1 MADKETTILEFVIDQ
16 DQLLKDAAA
25 SKRAILEVKN
35 AQAELNK
42 EFKKGEASIEDY
54 TEQSVVLEKQLKDEQ
69 DNYNSLTKA
78 IRTNSNSLD
87 AQRLQL
93 SKLVKER
100 NAVDQSTAKGIKQA
114 QELTVKIKGLNDAI
128 KQQEQA
134 GGDFRR
140 SVGNYTQG
148 IVEAA
153 KEINIAGVSV
163 GGLSTQLAAFA
174 TPATAAA
181 GLLTGLTS
189 LYASSSIG
197 ARDLENA
204 QIKLGSAFTLA
215 SNAFGDLINNL
226 TGGSATGEGGLF
238 SSLVDAILLKIDPSG
253 LTAAYGKLA
262 AQAQFTLKQLEITQL
277 VSQKVAKDAL
287 KSAEELSR
295 VRDDETKSNEERLLA
310 AQRVNEFL
318 IERENELVAT
328 QKQRLEQL
336 ELLLLLD
343 KNNLELQKEIKQTE
357 FEIADIQE
365 DSAGKQTAALQAIAA
380 LEKEILNAQREQAA
394 LSRANQRAQSG
405 PGAQILSAVDVTAP
419 EESARFIA
427 EEAAAEAI
435 LGVNERLNQ
444 DLAKENERFRD
455 KQIQFKRQAVALELE
470 LEERKLQGIQ
480 FIFGETA
487 SVFDQQSEIF
497 KALASA
503 ETLISTYSSAQKSYD
518 AFAGIPIVG
527 PALGIAAAAA
537 ATIAGLARVAQIN
550 EIQFAEG
557 GYTGPGGKYQPAGT
571 VHKGEVVWSQAD
583 VSAMGGPHVVDAMRP
598 TFPRRGFRFG
608 YADGGVV
615 TNAAVAETNSN
626 IAMMNAIRNLP
637 PAELSVKEFTRV
649 QRRVQIKESL
659 TRLGR

>member
-140 SVGNYTQG
+140 NVGNYTQG

-153 KEINIAGVSV
+153 KEINVAGVSV
-163 GGLSTQLAAFA
+163 GGLTSQLASFA
-174 TPATAAA
+174 NPATAAV
-181 GLLTGLTS
+181 GLLSGLTS

-204 QIKLGSAFTLA
+204 QIKLSTAFTIT
-215 SNAFGDLINNL
+215 SNSFGELVNTL
-226 TGGSATGEGGLF
+226 TGGSDSGEGGLF
-238 SSLVDAILLKIDPSG
+238 SFLADAITFKLDPALL
-253 LTAAYGKLA
+253 LTTRLA
-262 AQAQFTLKQLEITQL
+262 ANAQFALKQLEISEI
-277 VSQKVAKDAL
+277 VSNKIAKDAL

-295 VRDDETKSNEERLLA
+295 TRDDERISDEERLA
-310 AQRVNEFL
+310 AGNRVLEF
-318 IERENELVAT
+318 IKERETEIIAT
-328 QKQRLEQL
+328 QEQRIAQLKILESID
-336 ELLLLLD
+336 ER
-343 KNNLELQKEIKQTE
+343 NLEIKKQIKLAE
-357 FEIADIQE
+357 FEIADIRE
-365 DSAGKQTAALQAIAA
+365 DTAGKETAAKEAILK
-380 LEKEILNAQREQAA
+380 LEQEILRAQQEQAA
-394 LSRANQRAQSG
+394 LSRANQRARSG
-405 PGAQILSAVDVTAP
+405 HGTQILSAVDVTAP
-419 EESARFIA
+419 EESARFVA

-435 LGVNERLNQ
+435 LGVNERLNR

-626 IAMMNAIRNLP
+626 IAMMNAIRSLP